1 MEIVK
6 YTIVFDSL
14 ATQSLTEAYL
24 YLKNELPS
32 AANGFKE
39 ELEEVLILLTTTP
52 FIFEKDRFK
61 KNNTGNY
68 RAFIIY
74 NFRIT
79 YKIADKKVIVLLV
92 RHTSRRPTKY

>member
-6 YTIVFDSL
+6 YSIVFDSL

-24 YLKNELPS
+24 YLKAELPS

-39 ELEEVLILLTTTP
+39 ELEEVLLLLTTAP
-52 FIFEKDRFK
+52 YVFQKDRFK
-61 KNNTGNY
+61 KNNKGQY

-79 YKIADKKVIVLLV
+79 YKIAGKQVIILLV
-92 RHTSRRPTKY
+92 RHTARKPIKY